1 MLQLRLHFL
10 YLTYSRLG
18 RYRSLLYCLC
28 PKMLHT
34 AIVQVNAGTPSV
46 AVPISLR
53 STIILV
59 LPYLAELLQGLR
71 QTCGNRAK
79 SMN

>member
-1 MLQLRLHFL
+1 MLQLRLHFP
-10 YLTYSRLG
+10 YLTYICSG
-18 RYRSLLYCLC
+18 PIEVYGIVCAQ
-28 PKMLHT
+28 KMLHT
-34 AIVQVNAGTPSV
+34 AIVQANAGTPSV

-71 QTCGNRAK
+71 QTCD
-79 SMN
+79 